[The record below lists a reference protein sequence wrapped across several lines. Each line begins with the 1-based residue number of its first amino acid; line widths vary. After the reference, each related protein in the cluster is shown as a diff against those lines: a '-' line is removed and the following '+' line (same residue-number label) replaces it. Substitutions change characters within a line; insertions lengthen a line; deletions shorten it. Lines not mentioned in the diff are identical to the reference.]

1 MNLFSIAVRNLQRR
15 KARMAFLVIGLLIG
29 VATVVSLFTLS
40 TSMRMDVQHKMENF
54 GANILVTPTRN
65 DLALNYG
72 GIALG
77 GVMAETTELIQ
88 ADLARLD
95 SIPNARNISIVAPK
109 VIGIADVSGSQVM
122 MMGIDPTVEFRMKR
136 WWTLEGDE
144 IRNASEV
151 VVGSQVA
158 QKFQLSVGSSVELDQ
173 ASFTVAG
180 IIMETGSQDDDLI
193 LISLPIAQSML
204 DKQGKVSFVEV
215 AALCSDCPVDDMVN
229 QIASVLPAARVSA
242 IQQVVK
248 SRMHA
253 LEQFETFSLAVS
265 VIVLFIGSMV
275 VFVTM
280 MGSVNERC
288 HEIGIFRALGFRKHH
303 VIKLILTEAVLVSLL
318 AGISGYLSGMAAA
331 SGLLPFVADA
341 HAAIAWEPTLA
352 VGALTIAVFIG
363 AIATLYPALHAS
375 RLDPADA
382 LRTL

>member
-1 MNLFSIAVRNLQRR
+1 MKLFGIALRNLKRR

-29 VATVVSLFTLS
+29 VATVVSLFSLS
-40 TSMRMDVQHKMENF
+40 TSMREDVQHKMENF

-77 GVMAETTELIQ
+77 GVTAETTELIE
-88 ADLARLD
+88 ADLVKLD
-95 SIPNARNISIVAPK
+95 SIPNARNIAVVAPK
-109 VIGIADVSGSQVM
+109 VIGIADVEGSQVM
-122 MMGIDPTVEFRMKR
+122 VMGIDPTVEFRLKR
-136 WWTLEGDE
+136 WWTIDGNE
-144 IRNASEV
+144 INALQDV
-151 VVGSQVA
+151 VIGSQVA
-158 QKFQLSVGSSVELDQ
+158 KTFELSVG
-173 ASFTVAG
+173 ASIDIDAKPFNVAG
-180 IIMETGSQDDDLI
+180 IIQPTGSQDDALI
-193 LISLPIAQSML
+193 LVSLPVAQTML
-204 DKQGKVSFVEV
+204 GKQGKVSFVEV
-215 AALCSDCPVDDMVN
+215 AALCGDCPVDDMVN
-229 QIASVLPAARVSA
+229 QISAALPSAQVSA

-303 VIKLILTEAVLVSLL
+303 VIKLILMEAVLVSLI
-318 AGISGYLSGMAAA
+318 AGIAGYLFGMAAA
-331 SGLLPFVADA
+331 TGLLPWVADA
-341 HAAIAWEPTLA
+341 QAQIVWDPMLAIGSL
-352 VGALTIAVFIG
+352 LIAIVIG
-363 AIATLYPALHAS
+363 AIATIYPALHAS

>member
-1 MNLFSIAVRNLQRR
+1 MNLFGIALRNLKRR

-29 VATVVSLFTLS
+29 VATVVSLFSLS
-40 TSMRMDVQHKMENF
+40 SSMREDVQHKMENF
-54 GANILVTPTRN
+54 GANILVMPTRN

-77 GVMAETTELIQ
+77 GVMAETTELIE
-88 ADLARLD
+88 ADLVKLNA
-95 SIPNARNISIVAPK
+95 IPNAKNISVVAPK
-109 VIGIADVSGSQVM
+109 VIGIGDIDGSKVM
-122 MMGIDPTVEFRMKR
+122 VMGVDPTVEFRLKR
-136 WWTLEGDE
+136 WWTIEGAE
-144 IRNASEV
+144 ISSVRDV
-151 VVGSQVA
+151 VVGSRVA
-158 QKFQLSVGSSVELDQ
+158 KSFALTVGAAIEVNKRP
-173 ASFTVAG
+173 FTVAG
-180 IIMETGSQDDDLI
+180 IIQPTGSQDDDLI
-193 LISLPIAQSML
+193 LVSLPVAQTML
-204 DKQGKVSFVEV
+204 GKEGNVSFVEV
-215 AALCSDCPVDDMVN
+215 AALCGDCPVDDMVN
-229 QIASVLPAARVSA
+229 QISATLPGAEVSA

-303 VIKLILTEAVLVSLL
+303 VIKLILTEAVVVSLV
-318 AGISGYLSGMAAA
+318 AGIAGYLSGIAAA
-331 SGLLPFVADA
+331 SGLLPWVADT
-341 HAAIAWEPTLA
+341 HAQIVWDPTLA
-352 VGALTIAVFIG
+352 VASILTAIVIG
-363 AIATLYPALHAS
+363 AVATLYPALHAS

>member
-1 MNLFSIAVRNLQRR
+1 MNLFDIALQNLKRR

-29 VATVVSLFTLS
+29 VATVVSLFSLS
-40 TSMRMDVQHKMENF
+40 TSMRADALHKMENF
-54 GANILVTPTRN
+54 GANIVLTPIRN

-77 GVMAETTELIQ
+77 GVMAETTELIE
-88 ADLARLD
+88 ADLVKLND
-95 SIPNARNISIVAPK
+95 IPNAKNLAFIAPK
-109 VIGIADVSGSQVM
+109 VIGVADVDGAKVM
-122 MMGIDPTVEFRMKR
+122 VMGIDPTVEFRLKR
-136 WWTLEGDE
+136 WWTIDGAE
-144 IRNASEV
+144 ISSLQDV

-158 QKFQLSVGSSVELDQ
+158 KSFALTVGAPIEIDHKP
-173 ASFTVAG
+173 FTVAG
-180 IIMETGSQDDDLI
+180 IIQPTGSQDDDLI
-193 LISLPIAQSML
+193 LVSLPVAQVML
-204 DKQGKVSFVEV
+204 GKEGKVSFVEV
-215 AALCSDCPVDDMVN
+215 AALCGDCPVEDMVN
-229 QIASVLPAARVSA
+229 QISAALPAAQVSA

-253 LEQFETFSLAVS
+253 LDQFEAFSLAVS

-303 VIKLILTEAVLVSLL
+303 VIKLILTEAVVVSLI
-318 AGISGYLSGMAAA
+318 AGIAGYLSGIAAA
-331 SGLLPFVADA
+331 SGLLPWVADA
-341 HAAIAWEPTLA
+341 HAQIIWDPILA
-352 VGALTIAVFIG
+352 VASILIAIVIG
-363 AIATLYPALHAS
+363 AVATIYPALHAS

>member
-1 MNLFSIAVRNLQRR
+1 MKLFGIALRNLKRR
-15 KARMAFLVIGLLIG
+15 KARMAFLVVGLLIG
-29 VATVVSLFTLS
+29 VATVVSLLS
-40 TSMRMDVQHKMENF
+40 LSASMREDAQHKMENF
-54 GANILVTPTRN
+54 GANILVTPIRN

-77 GVMAETTELIQ
+77 GVTAETTELFQ
-88 ADLARLD
+88 ADLAKLD
-95 SIPNARNISIVAPK
+95 SIPNAKNISVVAPK
-109 VIGIADVSGSQVM
+109 VIGIADVDGSQVM
-122 MMGIDPTVEFRMKR
+122 VMGIDPAVEFRLKR
-136 WWTLEGDE
+136 WWTIDGGE
-144 IRNASEV
+144 IGSPKDV
-151 VVGSQVA
+151 VVGSEVA
-158 QKFQLSVGSSVELDQ
+158 RRFNLTVGTTINIDKKE
-173 ASFTVAG
+173 FIVAG
-180 IIMETGSQDDDLI
+180 IIQPTGSQDDALI

-204 DKQGKVSFVEV
+204 GKQGRVSFVEV
-215 AALCSDCPVDDMVN
+215 AALCGDCPVDDMVN
-229 QIASVLPAARVSA
+229 QISAALPGAQVSA

-303 VIKLILTEAVLVSLL
+303 VIKLILMEAVLVSLI
-318 AGISGYLSGMAAA
+318 AGLGGYLFGMVAAT
-331 SGLLPFVADA
+331 GLLPWVAGAQAQIVWDP
-341 HAAIAWEPTLA
+341 ILA
-352 VGALTIAVFIG
+352 VGSMILAIVIG
-363 AIATLYPALHAS
+363 AVATIYPALHAS